1 MIRKSDR
8 ISLEVNLMKDQEIV
22 MIYYDN
28 LLEDI
33 DYLKRATYLLE

>member
-1 MIRKSDR
+1 
-8 ISLEVNLMKDQEIV
+8 MKDQEIV

-33 DYLKRATYLLE
+33 DYLKRATYMLE

>member
-33 DYLKRATYLLE
+33 DYLKRATYLLK

>member
-1 MIRKSDR
+1 
-8 ISLEVNLMKDQEIV
+8 MKDQEIV

>member
-33 DYLKRATYLLE
+33 DCLKRATYLLE

>member
-33 DYLKRATYLLE
+33 DYLKRATYLL